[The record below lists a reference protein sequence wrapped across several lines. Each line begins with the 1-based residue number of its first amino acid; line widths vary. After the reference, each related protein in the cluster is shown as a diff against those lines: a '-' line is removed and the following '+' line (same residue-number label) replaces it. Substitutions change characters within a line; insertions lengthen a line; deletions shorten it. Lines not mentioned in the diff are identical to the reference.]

1 MQPALTENTSQYH
14 YLPPERCNDEA
25 LIQMKDIVKTF
36 KTSEGSFTALKQV
49 TTCFYPGEFVSIVGK
64 SGSGKSTLVNM
75 LTGIDHPTAGS
86 VRVGDTYIHQL
97 SENDMSRWRGRNL
110 GIVFQFFQLMPT
122 LTLLENIMLPM
133 ALCGNCNAPAE
144 RERRARHLLA
154 LVGLEAEVE
163 KLPAAV
169 SGGQQQ
175 SAAIARALANDPPIL
190 IADEPTGNL
199 DSRSADVIFQIF
211 TSLVEQ
217 GKTILMVTHDAS
229 LAQRTQRILL
239 LSDGELIDP
248 WVAQVFHD
256 LPHNQMLW
264 LTHHL
269 QPRSL
274 ISGTSIE
281 TQDLASIGLCL
292 VVGGQLEVLNG
303 RQGSPRTVGVL
314 NSGDY
319 LSSLDQQNAEYN
331 PIHLRSGTE
340 AGASLMV
347 LEQTAFQNWLDGNPG
362 VRHSL
367 ENAAR
372 DRSRTAAREKQPSEP
387 AGGAG
392 Q

>member
-1 MQPALTENTSQYH
+1 MIGPAPRENTSQNH
-14 YLPPERCNDEA
+14 YLAPERCSDEA

-36 KTSEGSFTALKQV
+36 KTAEGSFTALKQV
-49 TTCFYPGEFVSIVGK
+49 TACFYPGEFVSIVGK

-110 GIVFQFFQLMPT
+110 GIIFQFFQLMPT
-122 LTLLENIMLPM
+122 LTLLENVMLPM
-133 ALCGNCNAPAE
+133 ALCGKCTAPAE
-144 RERRARHLLA
+144 REKRARELLT
-154 LVGLEAEVE
+154 LVGLEAETE

-199 DSRSADVIFQIF
+199 DSHSADAVFQIF
-211 TSLVEQ
+211 TELVEQ

-229 LAQRTQRILL
+229 LARRTQRILL

-248 WVAQVFHD
+248 WIAQVFHE

-269 QPRSL
+269 QRRSL
-274 ISGTSIE
+274 SPGSSIE
-281 TQDLASIGLCL
+281 TDDLASIGLCL
-292 VVGGQLEVLNG
+292 VVGGQLEALNG
-303 RQGSPRTVGVL
+303 KTGSLSPIGVL
-314 NSGDY
+314 KPGDY
-319 LSSLDQQNAEYN
+319 LSSLD
-331 PIHLRSGTE
+331 LRSSTLNVTRLQSRTDG
-340 AGASLMV
+340 AASLMV
-347 LEQTAFQNWLDGNPG
+347 LDQAEFQSWLETNPG
-362 VRHSL
+362 VRTSL
-367 ENAAR
+367 
-372 DRSRTAAREKQPSEP
+372 DSVTRSQLPTKGKPSTHQLD
-387 AGGAG
+387 GGS

>member
-1 MQPALTENTSQYH
+1 MQPALADNTSPFH
-14 YLPPERCNDEA
+14 YLPPERCSDEA

-86 VRVGDTYIHQL
+86 VRVGETYIHRL

-144 RERRARHLLA
+144 REKRARDLLA
-154 LVGLEAEVE
+154 LVGLQAEVE

-199 DSRSADVIFQIF
+199 DSRSADAIFQIF

-269 QPRSL
+269 QPRL
-274 ISGTSIE
+274 LTPGTSIE

-303 RQGSPRTVGVL
+303 RQASPRAVGVL
-314 NSGDY
+314 KSGDY
-319 LSSLDQQNAEYN
+319 LSSLDHQNAEYSG
-331 PIHLRSGTE
+331 IHLQSGME
-340 AGASLMV
+340 GGASLMV
-347 LEQTAFQNWLDGNPG
+347 LEQTTFQGWLDSNPG

-372 DRSRTAAREKQPSEP
+372 DRSAKGENLPILP
-387 AGGAG
+387 GGGASP
-392 Q
+392 